1 VSKHLTVKIESLA
14 AATENQLTSSRANL
28 VEFFKTIFSTEDH
41 HEAQLHP
48 LFRDSERPL
57 LKKLRRHLK
66 LFELCIRNFEVTY
79 IAMIRELQEKTFQ
92 LNIDCDQERSI
103 IMKRREVAENRN
115 KVPTTKVIENQMFDL
130 DGNILVTNCSSVNQS
145 GILNTM
151 LLQSHGLCAP
161 AGTIDT
167 QTR

>member
-1 VSKHLTVKIESLA
+1 M
-14 AATENQLTSSRANL
+14 
-28 VEFFKTIFSTEDH
+28 VEFFKTIFSTEDHH

-66 LFELCIRNFEVTY
+66 LFELSIRNFEVTY

-92 LNIDCDQERSI
+92 LNLDCDQERSI

-115 KVPTTKVIENQMFDL
+115 KVPTTKVIENQMFDP

-145 GILNTM
+145 GVLNTM
-151 LLQSHGLCAP
+151 LL
-161 AGTIDT
+161 
-167 QTR
+167 